1 MPNSKTKANPLRDS
15 FIHYLSVSTMHQDN
29 DTTKIPSFHVN
40 TDDTREEKK
49 QTWQDGK
56 RKQIMS

>member
-1 MPNSKTKANPLRDS
+1 
-15 FIHYLSVSTMHQDN
+15 MHQDN